1 MSQFIAITDE
11 EGKRREYRIPAFGE
25 FTVAEW
31 LRLCLPINEEKD
43 DRQRLDED
51 LRRMTGIPKTAWRR
65 LRESERD
72 KLVDAYVQLRID
84 AANRQQEVDAI
95 DFRNPDRITHEGTT
109 YAVPKDIDN
118 EVTVGQWAD
127 LISALDKA
135 THEPEVYAAICGILL
150 VPEGKEY
157 DGPLTETM
165 QTLPVRIALGV
176 VAFFS
181 GRSKRLRSELIR
193 YSMLQATSRLRGLLP
208 EGQPSIPDTPQP
220 STS

>member
-51 LRRMTGIPKTAWRR
+51 LRRMTGIPMAAWRR

-95 DFRNPDRITHEGTT
+95 DFRNPDRIIHEGTT
-109 YAVPKDIDN
+109 YTVPKDIDN

-127 LISALDKA
+127 LIGALDKA

-157 DGPLTETM
+157 DGPLTTTM

-208 EGQPSIPDTPQP
+208 EGMPSIPDTPQP

>member
-1 MSQFIAITDE
+1 MSQFISITDE
-11 EGKRREYRIPAFGE
+11 EGKRREYRIPAYGE

-31 LRLCLPINEEKD
+31 LRLCLPVNEEKD

-51 LRRMTGIPKTAWRR
+51 LRRMTGIPLAAWRR

-127 LISALDKA
+127 LIGALDKA

-157 DGPLTETM
+157 DGPLTTTM

-208 EGQPSIPDTPQP
+208 EGMPSIPDTPQP